1 MALKIMTFDAADLI
15 RYDKK
20 TKQIV
25 PSNLSMYSEIVDKKT
40 GEIIQIKNKRLFRMR
55 QEDSM
60 VLDEL
65 MRLIEQNRLKKT
77 AIFKVGFKEA
87 TNQIVHVTFKYSKEL

>member
-1 MALKIMTFDAADLI
+1 MPIYISEGLNLKADISNKYKQKVRNLMALKIMTFDAADLI

-65 MRLIEQNRLKKT
+65 MLSLIH
-77 AIFKVGFKEA
+77 I
-87 TNQIVHVTFKYSKEL
+87 